1 MNNITNPPQYES
13 LSPRKGVVPFDNISL
28 EEQDSPKP
36 KNNNRLGIMI
46 LMILYFIQGIPLGL
60 FDASIPFL
68 LIDRGVDYLDLGMLS
83 FFSYPFAMKI
93 LFAPFEDSHFFEKFG
108 KRKSFVIPCQYIL
121 ALMFL
126 VTGLYIE
133 KLLNEKDVFALTMIG
148 FLMTMMAA
156 LQDIAVDGWQLT
168 LLDEGWL
175 VWGSVSQSIGQ
186 TLGSLFGSSFLIQL
200 NSVKFCN
207 AYLYSQP
214 NDKPILEITTFFYMV
229 GGLILI
235 ITLLIHF
242 LKSERNPQSSSEQ
255 MTMWQVIKSL
265 KGFFKNKNLRFL
277 IFHLLFWR
285 LGFCIVNSTFSVNL
299 IRKGLSKETLMN
311 VITALIP
318 LTFLVSFLSGK
329 TNGKGLEMKIY
340 LRLYLLKILDNV
352 LLYLVVIFYS
362 DSNLFMVFLGL
373 GQALSM
379 MIQTGMFVLYGGFAN
394 RISDLDVGGTYLT
407 FLNSVHNLGNMVT
420 GSVGYYLV
428 AAFDY
433 QTLVYIS
440 WVFAVG
446 YYVIFRKEI
455 ERIGRISKD
464 EWALKTK

>member
-1 MNNITNPPQYES
+1 MNNITNPPHYES
-13 LSPRKGVVPFDNISL
+13 LSPRKGVTPFDVSL
-28 EEQDSPKP
+28 EEPDPPKP
-36 KNNNRLGIMI
+36 KNNNKLGIMI
-46 LMILYFIQGIPLGL
+46 LLSLYFIQGIPLGL

-68 LIDRGVDYLDLGMLS
+68 LIDRGVDYIDLGMLS

-126 VTGLYIE
+126 VTGCYIE
-133 KLLNEKDVFALTMIG
+133 KLLNEKDVFALTTIG

-207 AYLYSQP
+207 DYLYSQP
-214 NDKPILEITTFFYMV
+214 NDKPILEITTFFYLV

-235 ITLLIHF
+235 ITVLIHF
-242 LKSERNPQSSSEQ
+242 LKSERNPQNSNEQ

-277 IFHLLFWR
+277 IFHLVFWR

-318 LTFLVSFLSGK
+318 LSFLVSFLSGK
-329 TNGKGLEMKIY
+329 TNGKGLEMKFY
-340 LRLYLLKILDNV
+340 LKLYLLKILDNV
-352 LLYLVVIFYS
+352 FLYLLVVFYS
-362 DSNLFMVFLGL
+362 DSTLFLGL
-373 GQALSM
+373 LGLSQAFSM
-379 MIQTGMFVLYGGFAN
+379 MIQTAMFVLYGGFAN

-420 GSVGYYLV
+420 GSIGYYLV

-433 QTLVYIS
+433 HTLVYIS
-440 WVFAVG
+440 WAFAVG
-446 YYVIFRKEI
+446 YYVVFRKEI
-455 ERIGRISKD
+455 ERIGRISKE
-464 EWALKTK
+464 EWALKTR